1 MLAATIQRLAT
12 ERKRPILVA
21 LDGGSGAGKSTIAAQ
36 LKSELAAAVIPLDDF
51 FSGNIPDHQWDE
63 FTVEEKLKNVFDW
76 ERVRKAVIKPLLNR
90 CSAHWHAFDFQSGLQ
105 ADGTYK
111 MEVEPKLIQ
120 PAPIILLEGAYSAS
134 TQLADLVDMAVLVDV
149 PMEERHARLA
159 RREDPEFLK
168 NWHKRWDEVER
179 YYFEQVR
186 PKEHFDIV
194 TK

>member
-1 MLAATIQRLAT
+1 MLAATIQRLAA
-12 ERKRPILVA
+12 ERKCPILVA

-36 LKSELAAAVIPLDDF
+36 LKSELAVAVIPLDDF

-76 ERVRKAVIKPLLNR
+76 ERLRKAVIKPLLSGQAARWN
-90 CSAHWHAFDFQSGLQ
+90 AFDFQSGLQ
-105 ADGTYK
+105 LDGTYK
-111 MEVEPKLIQ
+111 MEVEPKIVQ

-134 TQLADLVDMAVLVDV
+134 PQLADMVDLSVLVVV

-159 RREDPEFLK
+159 KREDPKFLK
-168 NWHKRWDEVER
+168 NWHERWDEVES

-186 PKEHFDIV
+186 PKESFDIV